1 MLNFSGRGAR
11 FCDGISRR
19 GFLRVGSL
27 STGSLLGM
35 NLSLG
40 DLYRAAAAAAPTD
53 QINARPKSVINI
65 HLNGGPS
72 HLDMFDMKPDAPAE
86 FRGEFQPASS
96 NVAGI
101 QLNSLMP
108 RLAKLADKWAVIRS
122 ITGVVDEHTP
132 HQSESGFSEKD
143 LKSVGGRPSLGSVV
157 SKLHGTS
164 NGNVPRFVDIA
175 GFSNP
180 GFLGATYGGF
190 RADGK
195 GRADLQQRT
204 DMPAERLQTRTS
216 LLSQLDH
223 TRRALDNSRMMEAM
237 DSFNHR
243 ALDVVTGGQM
253 VAALDWE
260 KESTATKERYGIGS
274 TGENG
279 EQKRFLLARRMIE
292 VGARVVSLGFTG
304 WDTHNDNF
312 NILRKKLP
320 LIDAGLSAL
329 LTDLDERGLLQDT
342 VILMTGEFGR
352 TPRINNMAGRDHW
365 SRASSAW
372 IAGGG
377 LKMGQLIGS
386 TNRNGE
392 APQDRPVH
400 LGEVFATL
408 YHVLGIDPHTTTIN
422 DPNGRPQYLTA
433 KPDPIAELLG

>member
-1 MLNFSGRGAR
+1 MLNFSGRSAR

-19 GFLRVGSL
+19 GFLRVGTL
-27 STGSLLGM
+27 STGTLLGM

-40 DLYRAAAAAAPTD
+40 DLYRAAAAAEPTD
-53 QINARPKSVINI
+53 KINTQPKSVINI

-86 FRGEFQPASS
+86 FRGEFVPTSS

-108 RLAKLADKWAVIRS
+108 RLATLADKWAVVRS
-122 ITGVVDEHTP
+122 LTGVVDEHTP
-132 HQSESGFSEKD
+132 KQSESGFGEND
-143 LKSVGGRPSLGSVV
+143 LKSLGGRPSLGSVV
-157 SKLHGTS
+157 AKLHGAS
-164 NGNVPRFVDIA
+164 NGSVPRFVDIA

-190 RADGK
+190 RVDGK
-195 GRADLQQRT
+195 GRSDLQQRQE
-204 DMPAERLQTRTS
+204 MPADRLTTRTS
-216 LLSQLDH
+216 LLSQLDQ
-223 TRRALDNSRMMEAM
+223 TRRSLDNSRMMEAM
-237 DSFNHR
+237 DSFNQR

-253 VAALDWE
+253 VEALNWE
-260 KESTATKERYGIGS
+260 KESAATKERYGIGS
-274 TGENG
+274 SSDNG

-304 WDTHNDNF
+304 WDTHGDNF
-312 NILRKKLP
+312 NTLRKKLP

-352 TPRINNMAGRDHW
+352 TPRVNKDAGRDHW

-386 TNRNGE
+386 TNRIGE

-433 KPDPIAELLG
+433 KPDPIPELIG